1 MKDVRNMRWVV
12 AAAAAVATVAVVAIV
27 LASAGSG
34 GAEGGSEAP
43 PSTVTPIKGTD
54 LNQVTL
60 SADAARRLGIRTAR
74 VPAGGAGGREVIPY
88 AAVLYDADGR
98 TFTYTSP
105 KPHVFVRHPI
115 AVVRIDGARA
125 ILSSGPPAGTE
136 VVTVGSQELYGT
148 EYEVEED

>member
-1 MKDVRNMRWVV
+1 MRWVV

-27 LASAGSG
+27 LASAGSR

>member
-1 MKDVRNMRWVV
+1 MRWVV